1 MNHAAAAAPAT
12 RIAMWSGPRTV
23 FTALMRAWENRPDTV
38 VADEPLYA
46 FYLDRTGLDHPG
58 REEVIASQPTDWRV
72 VLAGLTSAPLPA
84 GAVISYAKHMTHHLL
99 PEVDRAALAPFRHA
113 HLIRD
118 PRELLASYARVRTE
132 PTLADLGLAQQAE
145 IFEAF
150 GAARWSSTTACT
162 PPPASPPTAP
172 RPSRCP
178 PASNH
183 WRRPAC
189 RTTSGCINTV
199 SGSLMLQSY
208 DERNRDLIVN
218 VGGRLSHR
226 DRAGVSPFDS
236 AVQGGDAVWE
246 GLRLYAG
253 RIFRLDEHLARLRDS
268 AKALA
273 FEQIPSAEEIADQ
286 VRRTLA
292 ANGMRDGVHIRLT
305 LTRGVK
311 ITSGMDPR
319 LNQAGPTLIV
329 LAEYKDPVYDL
340 SGITLVT
347 ASVRRPAPDC
357 LDPKIHHNNLLPS
370 IMAKIEANVAGADDA
385 VMLDH
390 RGFIAETNAT
400 HIFWV
405 TGGRLVTPTTV
416 SCPEGITR
424 AAVLELAASAGLDYS
439 TGDYTLPQLYTAG
452 EAFVT
457 GTMGGLV
464 SVVAVDGRTIGD
476 GKPGPVTKQLTAL
489 FADLTA
495 TTGTPVT

>member
-1 MNHAAAAAPAT
+1 
-12 RIAMWSGPRTV
+12 
-23 FTALMRAWENRPDTV
+23 
-38 VADEPLYA
+38 
-46 FYLDRTGLDHPG
+46 
-58 REEVIASQPTDWRV
+58 
-72 VLAGLTSAPLPA
+72 
-84 GAVISYAKHMTHHLL
+84 
-99 PEVDRAALAPFRHA
+99 
-113 HLIRD
+113 
-118 PRELLASYARVRTE
+118 
-132 PTLADLGLAQQAE
+132 
-145 IFEAF
+145 
-150 GAARWSSTTACT
+150 
-162 PPPASPPTAP
+162 
-172 RPSRCP
+172 
-178 PASNH
+178 
-183 WRRPAC
+183 
-189 RTTSGCINTV
+189 
-199 SGSLMLQSY
+199 MLQVY
-208 DERNRDLIVN
+208 DERNRDLIVS

-226 DRAGVSPFDS
+226 DRALISPFDS

-268 AKALA
+268 AHALA
-273 FEQIPSAEEIADQ
+273 FDAIPSAEQITEEI
-286 VRRTLA
+286 RRTLA

-311 ITSGMDPR
+311 VTSGMDPR

-329 LAEYKDPVYDL
+329 LAEYKDPVYDAA
-340 SGITLVT
+340 GITLIT

-370 IMAKIEANVAGADDA
+370 ILAKIEANVAGADDA

-405 TGGRLVTPTTV
+405 RGGTLATPTTV

-424 AAVLELAASAGLDYS
+424 AVVLELAAEAGLPAQPA
-439 TGDYTLPQLYTAG
+439 DYTLPQLYTAD

-464 SVVAVDGRTIGD
+464 PVVRVDGRTIGD
-476 GKPGPVTKQLTAL
+476 GHPGPVTKQLTVL
-489 FADLTA
+489 FAHLTA